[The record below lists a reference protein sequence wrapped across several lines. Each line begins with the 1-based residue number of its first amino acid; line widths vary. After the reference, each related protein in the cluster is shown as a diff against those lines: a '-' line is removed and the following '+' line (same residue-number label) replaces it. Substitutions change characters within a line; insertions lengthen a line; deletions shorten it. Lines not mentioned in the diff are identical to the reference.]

1 MKNFHSLIMYFLVV
15 ATLVEANTTKPQ
27 ALSKFF
33 VNNIQ
38 TELGYFRI
46 DCNPMYTNI
55 SQTNNNS
62 IFTVRVSSRRNN
74 YEEVIIMSLGAIG
87 RYLKKQL
94 NHAIKQETPTYSPSI
109 VTIECETPVGRD
121 KVIISSS
128 LNSNI
133 LIQFGDGTITAKDLW
148 ITIKSSIL
156 ASMDF
161 TIQDS
166 SPDIFIADID
176 FENMVSTR
184 IALEGKNNPRLST
197 VISTALK
204 ASWVPGLESQLENM
218 LVSHLKENHTELM
231 QKVMGRKLNDKQML
245 RIGKQFFV
253 HIQKPFD
260 QIKQS
265 HTRDSMIYVWK
276 GNLYPKD
283 LDRYYTKYRIK
294 HNL

>member
-15 ATLVEANTTKPQ
+15 ATMVEANTTKPQ
-27 ALSKFF
+27 FLSKFF
-33 VNNIQ
+33 IKNIQ
-38 TELGYFRI
+38 NELGYFRI
-46 DCNPMYTNI
+46 DCNPIYTNI

-87 RYLKKQL
+87 RYLNKQL

-121 KVIISSS
+121 KVIISCS

-161 TIQDS
+161 TMQDT

-184 IALEGKNNPRLST
+184 IALEGKNNPRLAA

-231 QKVMGRKLNDKQML
+231 QKVMGHKLNDNQML

-265 HTRDSMIYVWK
+265 HTRDSMKYVWK

-283 LDRYYTKYRIK
+283 LDQYYTKYRIK